1 MVYFFQNLYICIKNF
16 LGSSSLLHSISVD
29 DKQQQEIN
37 EKRDKLISKADQGD
51 IIKFGMIPEIVG
63 RFPIIVP
70 FHSLNKEM
78 LVRVL
83 TEPRNSILAQM
94 KLHFSMDEVRIKFFM
109 KKSLFLYP

>member
-1 MVYFFQNLYICIKNF
+1 
-16 LGSSSLLHSISVD
+16 
-29 DKQQQEIN
+29 
-37 EKRDKLISKADQGD
+37 
-51 IIKFGMIPEIVG
+51 MIPEMVG

-94 KLHFSMDEVRIKFFM
+94 KLHFSMDDV
-109 KKSLFLYP
+109 SLFAVKIGYFTL